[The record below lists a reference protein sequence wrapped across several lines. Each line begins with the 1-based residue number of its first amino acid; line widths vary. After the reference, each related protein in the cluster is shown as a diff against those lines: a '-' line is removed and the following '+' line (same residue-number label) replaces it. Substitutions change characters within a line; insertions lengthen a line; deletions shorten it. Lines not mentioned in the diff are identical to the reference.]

1 MRISIIVAASIC
13 FLILCFYFTRDNA
26 FAIESS
32 MLSITAVGDTT
43 GNKIKKENLS
53 SALSSEVGNIIKSS
67 DLFIFNLEAVLVGS
81 KENVQKCEGFSYE
94 QSVFVSNSTF
104 ADYLKLAP
112 ITIANLANNHIL
124 ECNSEGIKETKRVL
138 TEKGIYFVG
147 AGQNLQEAC
156 EPLFIKYNGLDIA
169 FVSYNFVL
177 PHLVSADPNRPG
189 AASLSVCNHDYG
201 NFRLKKGVDLIVA
214 SIHLGL
220 WSPDVNKEQV
230 KVVDYLIKSGV
241 DIVIGH
247 SPHMP
252 QAMLATEEGKLAFFS
267 LGNFIFRPDY
277 EMPSLAHTTIVPKI
291 NLYKDNRM
299 DITIYPVRIDS
310 GGVPHI
316 EKNTND
322 IISRIAEGSK
332 MFNTSIKIQNNL
344 GYISTKSNI
353 TEIEK
358 IVLSIHNSSI

>member
-1 MRISIIVAASIC
+1 MGISIIAAALIC
-13 FLILCFYFTRDNA
+13 FLILCFYSTINNTFG
-26 FAIESS
+26 IESS
-32 MLSITAVGDTT
+32 VLSITAVGDTT
-43 GNKIKKENLS
+43 GNRIKKENLS
-53 SALSSEVGNIIKSS
+53 SALSSEIGDIIKSS

-81 KENVQKCEGFSYE
+81 KENVPKCEGFPYE

-124 ECNSEGIKETKRVL
+124 DCNSEGINETKRVL
-138 TEKGIYFVG
+138 TEKGIYSVG
-147 AGQNLQEAC
+147 AGQNLEEAC

-177 PHLVSADPNRPG
+177 PHLVSADTNHPG

-201 NFRLKKGVDLIVA
+201 NFRLHNGIDLIVA
-214 SIHLGL
+214 SMHLGL
-220 WSPDVNKEQV
+220 WSPDVNKEQL
-230 KVVDYLIKSGV
+230 KVVDYLIKAGV

-247 SPHMP
+247 SPHMS
-252 QAMLATEEGKLAFFS
+252 QAIVSTEEGELAFFS

-277 EMPSLAHTTIVPKI
+277 EMPSLAHTTIMPKI

-299 DITIYPVRIDS
+299 NITIYPVRIDS
-310 GGVPHI
+310 DGVPHV
-316 EKNTND
+316 EENTND
-322 IISRIAEGSK
+322 IVSRIAEDSK
-332 MFNTSIKIQNNL
+332 KFNTSIKVHNNL
-344 GYISTKSNI
+344 GYVSTKGNI

-358 IVLSIHNSSI
+358 K